1 MADQGAV
8 TDLATTGVANLE
20 HWLTDNTELFITY
33 GVNIISALAILFI
46 GNIIVKKVANSVSNV
61 LKKKKMD
68 KAVVDFVHTLVRYLL
83 FIIVLIAALGKVG
96 V

>member
-33 GVNIISALAILFI
+33 GVNIISALAILL
-46 GNIIVKKVANSVSNV
+46 SVTLS
-61 LKKKKMD
+61 LKSSEQCK
-68 KAVVDFVHTLVRYLL
+68 
-83 FIIVLIAALGKVG
+83 
-96 V
+96 